1 MHIDDKLVES
11 ISETTDEFSREAH
24 TWAWETVY
32 LQFA

>member
-11 ISETTDEFSREAH
+11 ISEITDEFSRE
-24 TWAWETVY
+24 EQIY

>member
-11 ISETTDEFSREAH
+11 ISETTDEFSRE
-24 TWAWETVY
+24 EQIY